1 MEPGPVLV
9 RDHWYWF
16 PLVALHSGMRLSEI
30 SQLEFDDI
38 GDLNG
43 RKHFSVNR
51 QSHHGDKKM
60 TKTKSSIRQI

>member
-1 MEPGPVLV
+1 
-9 RDHWYWF
+9 
-16 PLVALHSGMRLSEI
+16 MRLSEI

>member
-1 MEPGPVLV
+1 
-9 RDHWYWF
+9 
-16 PLVALHSGMRLSEI
+16 MRLSEI

-51 QSHHGDKKM
+51 QSHHRHKKM